1 MDVVTNSPNLPV
13 SLAFFF
19 SSKFLRLFLGFL
31 QVRLFLNQ
39 VVRIFLVLLQPTQL
53 ASFPVV

>member
-1 MDVVTNSPNLPV
+1 MDVVTNSPDLPV

-19 SSKFLRLFLGFL
+19 NSKFLGLFLRFL
-31 QVRLFLNQ
+31 QVGLLLNQ
-39 VVRIFLVLLQPTQL
+39 IVRIFLVLLQPTQL